1 MSEKFPIPVC
11 LFIFQRK
18 DTVLKIIERV
28 SQVKPG
34 KIYLISD
41 NGCNPE
47 EKKRAR
53 ECRLAAESAITWD
66 CEIVRDYAE
75 ENRGVFENIGMGAM
89 HVFEKEETAIFL
101 EDDNLPEVSFFRFCK
116 EMLEQYA
123 DNDRIL
129 WICGTNYLGKYDSLS
144 GESYM
149 FTQNLLPCGWASWGK
164 KYRKYYDRYF
174 ENYSDTVIERMK
186 YTYRIS
192 ALYEQQMENI
202 NRERN
207 RYLKGERF
215 ASWDYQMIF
224 SIMSNDL
231 LGISPNRNQ
240 IKNIGVDAFSEHGG
254 SSFDN
259 VMTRR
264 FCGMPSYEM
273 EFPLV
278 HPKTVQID
286 PDYENKINKI
296 ILFPLYWRFRK
307 KVKKFLGIFIPRF
320 R

>member
-1 MSEKFPIPVC
+1 MSEKFSVPVC

-18 DTVLKIIERV
+18 DTVLKIIERIA
-28 SQVKPG
+28 QVKPQ
-34 KIYLISD
+34 KVYLIAD
-41 NGCNPE
+41 NGRNPE
-47 EKKRAR
+47 EKKRAE
-53 ECRLAAESAITWD
+53 ECRSAAEAAITWE
-66 CEIVRDYAE
+66 CEIIRDYAD

-89 HVFEKEETAIFL
+89 RVFDKEETAIFL
-101 EDDNLPEVSFFRFCK
+101 EDDNLPEVGFFRFCE
-116 EMLEQYA
+116 EMLERYA

-129 WICGTNYLGKYDSLS
+129 WICGTDYLGKYDSPS

-174 ENYSDTVIERMK
+174 ENYCDTVIKRMK
-186 YTYRIS
+186 DIYRIS
-192 ALYEQQMENI
+192 ALFEQQMESI

-207 RYLKGERF
+207 RHLRGERF

-240 IKNIGVDAFSEHGG
+240 IRNIGVDALSEHGG
-254 SSFDN
+254 TSFNN

-264 FCGMPSYEM
+264 FCGMESYEM
-273 EFPLV
+273 EFPLI

-286 PDYENKINKI
+286 PEYENKINRI
-296 ILFPLYWRFRK
+296 ILYPLNWRFRK
-307 KVKKFLGIFIPRF
+307 TVKKFLGIFIPKF